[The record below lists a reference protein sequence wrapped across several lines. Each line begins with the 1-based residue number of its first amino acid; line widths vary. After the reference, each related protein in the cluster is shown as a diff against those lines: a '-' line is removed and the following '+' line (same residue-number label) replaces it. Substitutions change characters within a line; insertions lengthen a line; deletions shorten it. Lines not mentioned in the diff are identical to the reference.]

1 MTVLQL
7 IITAKAP
14 LAFPSSK
21 PGGQFRES
29 LPYVPGSVL
38 YGALGSIMAKQAVF
52 PEELFRKIR
61 CHNAYP
67 YHTGDAWVR
76 PLPNTAIQQKNAYDA
91 PEDSLVSR
99 VCWEQQEPPALLFSP
114 TDDSGRAFESAGAK
128 FYTLREKTKKAKCY
142 EEEQAESKQL
152 PVITRSV
159 EQHLQTRVA
168 IHRQTGT
175 AYDQMLYSFLAINEA
190 SLDDSDELRPTR
202 FLGSIVVPDEYLE
215 ELQKALRKVRF
226 VGARQS
232 TGIGE
237 IEIEV
242 SAVEP
247 VLLAVSERIER
258 LSKAFQ
264 DKANIYEQLG
274 GRAFPIQDRSIFT
287 VNLLS
292 DAILLEENWIPTN
305 EFSAAQLYQATGIQA
320 KLLRSFASTSYSSG
334 WNVLWQRPKASQVAV
349 RKGSVFVF
357 QADHSLSDE
366 ECQRLAELE
375 LSGIGERRAEGFGQ
389 VRICD
394 DFHLREQK

>member
-1 MTVLQL
+1 MAVLRL

-67 YHTGDAWVR
+67 YHEGDAWVR
-76 PLPNTAIQQKNAYDA
+76 PLPNTAIQQKNASDA
-91 PEDSLVSR
+91 PIDSLVSR

-128 FYTLREKTKKAKCY
+128 FYTLREG
-142 EEEQAESKQL
+142 
-152 PVITRSV
+152 ITTRNV

-168 IHRQTGT
+168 IQRQTGT

-190 SLDDSDELRPTR
+190 SLDDDDELKPTK
-202 FLGSIVVPDEYLE
+202 FLGSIVVPDNDVDD
-215 ELQKALRKVRF
+215 LQKALRKVRF

-237 IEIEV
+237 IEIEAIV
-242 SAVEP
+242 VEP
-247 VLLAVSERIER
+247 EPLAVSERIEE
-258 LSKAFQ
+258 LSRTFQEKAETYQ
-264 DKANIYEQLG
+264 KLG
-274 GRAFPIQDRSIFT
+274 GHGFTVKDRSIFT

-292 DAILLEENWIPTN
+292 DAVLLEENWLPTN
-305 EFSAAQLYQATGIQA
+305 EFSAAQLAQATGIKA
-320 KLLRSFASTSYSSG
+320 KLLRSFASTSYISG

-357 QADHSLSDE
+357 QADQSLSDK

-375 LSGIGERRAEGFGQ
+375 HSGIGERRTEGFGQ

-394 DFHLREQK
+394 DFHLLPVNK